1 MMWKEF
7 EELAG
12 YEVSFET
19 YDKVIEP
26 MYMATELSKQD
37 FVKIINRKAVE
48 LKKERKPLYKKMKVR
63 DMTGYDRTPNG
74 CYYHIEWVD
83 LFDVDIK
90 TGKFIV
96 RGLTDEEFW
105 KLQKDGESLHASVSY
120 DFDYTE
126 CIDKKT
132 KKPVELHSWF

>member
-12 YEVSFET
+12 YAVSFET
-19 YDKVIEP
+19 YNNVIEP

-48 LKKERKPLYKKMKVR
+48 LKTERKPIYKKMKVR
-63 DMTGYDRTPNG
+63 DMMGCDMTPNG

-83 LFDVDIK
+83 LVDVDIK
-90 TGKFIV
+90 TGKFVV
-96 RGLTDEEFW
+96 RPLTDEEFR
-105 KLQKDGESLHASVSY
+105 KLQKDGVMLDASSSY
-120 DFDYTE
+120 DFDYTR
-126 CIDKKT
+126 CIDKAS
-132 KKPVELHSWF
+132 KKPVELRSWF